1 MAATLLALLI
11 ILPIIEIYLFIEIGG
26 AIGSGWT
33 LLLIVATAIYGMN
46 AMRRQGLAVLAEAQ
60 MAQAAGRPPVA
71 AAAHGLLILVGGGL
85 LLLPGF
91 FTDTIGILLL
101 IGFIRLIVLEAVLG
115 LVMPFMTKAVFTPQN
130 RSHANP
136 DSAQNGPEN
145 RDTGPQIIEADYRVN
160 DDESK

>member
-26 AIGSGWT
+26 AIGTGWT
-33 LLLIVATAIYGMN
+33 LLLILATAIYGMN

-71 AAAHGLLILVGGGL
+71 AAAHGLLILIGGGL

-115 LVMPFMTKAVFTPQN
+115 LVMPFISKAVFTPQN
-130 RSHANP
+130 QAR
-136 DSAQNGPEN
+136 GN
-145 RDTGPQIIEADYRVN
+145 RDSGGEGQQNSDAGPQIIEGDYRVD
-160 DDESK
+160 DDERK